1 MNEAHAKLVPG
12 LAYTF
17 LLCNADGPSS
27 TVDSGLDSELSSRTA
42 DTFSIAIVGDLH
54 LEQKGMKT
62 FHRARQQLK
71 DVLSASGS
79 GEPRV
84 VQLGD
89 LGGYSEKP
97 GESSTPDSE
106 LIGPLASSTLIKSR
120 YRPFGPPSLLQL
132 GDLGDCS
139 EEPGKNCRSV
149 TSPLGQAHSIGMVLR
164 VELIGSVLAQLL
176 ERRSCRQSQHRSE

>member
-1 MNEAHAKLVPG
+1 MPG
-12 LAYTF
+12 NACIT
-17 LLCNADGPSS
+17 LLCTAGDSSPSMN
-27 TVDSGLDSELSSRTA
+27 SGLDSELSSRTA
-42 DTFSIAIVGDLH
+42 DAFSIAIVGDLH

-97 GESSTPDSE
+97 GESS
-106 LIGPLASSTLIKSR
+106 ASDCKGIYPWHPAGQVAPQALWST
-120 YRPFGPPSLLQL
+120 F
-132 GDLGDCS
+132 
-139 EEPGKNCRSV
+139 
-149 TSPLGQAHSIGMVLR
+149 TSAAGG
-164 VELIGSVLAQLL
+164 L
-176 ERRSCRQSQHRSE
+176 ERLQQ